1 MNNKI
6 NVAYNWLG
14 PRGPLW
20 NTELPSIYQLAS
32 ACENVNVNSHNYWI
46 DDTWTKIF
54 KIRRDQFQLSPTTY
68 LEEDDV
74 FVYPYSLSWRTS
86 FSYYFLKDS
95 GILEFSHMPGH
106 IKHLIRNYKGYILI
120 DVSGEAWITDDQ
132 LHIMHNYFKNFNQI
146 PLGKIIYLTG
156 AMNADQL
163 YNDFC
168 RRNNIDNSFHSRMKI
183 INYPNYQDIQVNLV
197 YNEQVP
203 LLEYDVDS
211 LPEKLFLCWNRRL
224 RRHRTILALAMN
236 KNQLIEKSFYSMG
249 LTDPETESTH
259 FENTVNIY
267 SDPLLGLTNHDVK
280 DFVNKL
286 PLKLDDETWINEM
299 CIDRNYKTRPFY
311 QKSLLSLVTET
322 NFDMPQVTL
331 TEKSFKPIREKHPF
345 IIVGSAGAIQ
355 SMRDLGFK
363 TFNEFWDEGYDS
375 MTNSQERMLKIIE
388 ILKDIS
394 TWSNEKIL
402 DFKKRVKHIVDHN
415 YELLKIDP
423 TLGVTQKVIDHV
435 RSSS

>member
-1 MNNKI
+1 MDNKI

-20 NTELPSIYQLAS
+20 NTELPTVYAMAA
-32 ACENVNVNSHNYWI
+32 ACENINVNSYNYWV

-74 FVYPYSLSWRTS
+74 FVYPYSLSWRTA
-86 FSYYFLKDS
+86 FNYYFLKDS
-95 GILEFSHMPGH
+95 GILEFSHMPDH

-168 RRNNIDNSFHSRMKI
+168 RRNNIENSFDSRMKI

-197 YNEQVP
+197 YNEQVSSP
-203 LLEYDVDS
+203 EYDVNS

-267 SDPLLGLTNHDVK
+267 SDPLLGLTSHDVK

-375 MTNSQERMLKIIE
+375 MTNSQERMLKIVE

-402 DFKKRVKHIVDHN
+402 DFKIRVKHIVDHN
-415 YELLKIDP
+415 FELLKIDP

-435 RSSS
+435 RNNS